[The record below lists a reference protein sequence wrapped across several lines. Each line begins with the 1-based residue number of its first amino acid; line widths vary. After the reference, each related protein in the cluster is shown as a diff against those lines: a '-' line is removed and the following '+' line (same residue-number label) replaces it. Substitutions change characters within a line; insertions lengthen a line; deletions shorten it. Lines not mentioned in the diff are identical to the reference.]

1 MDILSIL
8 LKTCC
13 IILIVVFIIVG
24 IKLIN
29 LIDESTK
36 IVREVEKGIEIY
48 KNKFLPILKIVDYFE
63 ELTEKTNDFIRKTF
77 KKFKIR
83 NEEKL

>member
-48 KNKFLPILKIVDYFE
+48 KNKFSPILKIVDYFE